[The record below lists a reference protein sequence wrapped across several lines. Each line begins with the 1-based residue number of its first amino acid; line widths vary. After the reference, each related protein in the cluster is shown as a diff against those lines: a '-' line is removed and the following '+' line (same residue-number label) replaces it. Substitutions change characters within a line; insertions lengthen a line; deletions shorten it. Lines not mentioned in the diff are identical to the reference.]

1 MKIYRGR
8 RNHTKDAR
16 FRLQKCFEGTFWAK
30 FGKFNLSEDKSIIL
44 RANIGSGGAWEG
56 VKDKG
61 SLREPSLRTRIGR
74 SY

>member
-1 MKIYRGR
+1 VKIYRGR
-8 RNHTKDAR
+8 RNHKKDAR
-16 FRLQKCFEGTFWAK
+16 FRLQMLKVSFWAK